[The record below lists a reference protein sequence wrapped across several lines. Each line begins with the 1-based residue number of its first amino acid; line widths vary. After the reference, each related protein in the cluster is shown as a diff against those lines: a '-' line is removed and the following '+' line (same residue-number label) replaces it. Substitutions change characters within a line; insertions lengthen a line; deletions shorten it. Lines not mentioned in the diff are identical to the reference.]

1 MIKTDKVIKITLIES
16 HSMSKREDWGTPTE
30 LKFTGQ
36 KKNLNIKNHILK
48 IKDKEDSKIKNLKIK
63 IIDNT
68 KVIIMIKNKIC

>member
-16 HSMSKREDWGTPTE
+16 HSMSKREDWDTPTE